1 MESNNTTTAQILKNL
16 GIDTL
21 NPMQQA
27 AAEAY
32 KSQKD
37 VVLLSPT
44 GSGKTLGFLLPLVP
58 TLRSDLS
65 HVQVL
70 VLAPSRELALQIEE
84 VFKSM
89 KTGLKVNCCY
99 GGHSVKIE
107 INNLSQPPA
116 LLIGTPGRIDDLVKR
131 GVLDLKKVHTLVL
144 DEFDK
149 SLELGFQE
157 EMAYIVSRLTQLK
170 QRFLTSATELKVL
183 PEFVALHKPQHL
195 NFISQEEQPSKLE
208 IKQIS
213 TTYKDKLKTLLRLI
227 SKIGKGSMLV
237 FLNQRDSVERVSHY
251 LSKEGVATGFYH
263 GGLEQFDRERA
274 LLKFRNGST
283 QVLVTTDLAA
293 RGLDIPEVRS
303 VIHLELPLREEEFVH
318 RNGRTARMHANG
330 TAYLLMS
337 ETDDLPA
344 YVDIYPEE
352 SLPAQFTLPKL
363 PEWETL
369 FIGKGKKDKVNKVDI
384 VGFLCQKGGLE
395 KHDIGLIEVK
405 DSCAYVAV
413 KRNHVF
419 EVLKKVRDE
428 KLKNI
433 KMKIEIAR

>member
-1 MESNNTTTAQILKNL
+1 MESNNNTTAQVLKHL
-16 GIDTL
+16 GIQTL
-21 NPMQQA
+21 NPMQLA

-32 KSQKD
+32 HTKND

-58 TLRSDLS
+58 SLKADLAN
-65 HVQVL
+65 VQVL

-107 INNLSQPPA
+107 INNLSHPPA
-116 LLIGTPGRIDDLVKR
+116 LLIGTPGRIDDLIKR

-157 EMAYIVSRLTQLK
+157 EIGYIMSRLPQLK
-170 QRFLTSATELKVL
+170 QRFLTSATELRVL
-183 PEFVALHKPQHL
+183 PEFMVLKDPQSL
-195 NFISQEEQPSKLE
+195 NFLKNDEPPARLE
-208 IKQIS
+208 VKQI
-213 TTYKDKLKTLLRLI
+213 TTTDKDKLKALLRLI
-227 SKIGKGSMLV
+227 AKVGKGSMLV
-237 FLNQRDSVERVSHY
+237 FLNQRDSVEQVSRY
-251 LSKEGVATGFYH
+251 LSREGIAVGFYH

-303 VIHLELPLREEEFVH
+303 VIHFELPLREEEFIH
-318 RNGRTARMHANG
+318 RNGRTARMHASG
-330 TAYLLMS
+330 VAYLLIS

-352 SLPAQFTLPKL
+352 DLPSQWNAPKL
-363 PEWETL
+363 PEWETV

-413 KRNHVF
+413 KRNQVF